1 MTRINN
7 NAMALRAIR
16 VLNQNQKKLNTSLER
31 LSTGL
36 AINCAADD
44 PAGLI
49 ASEKLRSQKVALS
62 AAINN
67 CERASN
73 MIAIADGTLNEV
85 SSLLIDLT
93 GIIVNT
99 ANSAAISEDEV
110 KANQLMVDSILAS
123 INRLAATT
131 EYNGKKLFNGSMGY
145 YASGIAASAIT
156 NINIDAAPLGSTSSM
171 NVYLTVD
178 PAETPVQVTIN
189 GNSAAVDDS
198 YVTFNANNLSMNI

>member
-1 MTRINN
+1 
-7 NAMALRAIR
+7 MALRAIR

-123 INRLAATT
+123 INRLAAAT
-131 EYNGKKLFNGSMGY
+131 EYNGKNLFNGSMGY